1 MSRMKRALLIA
12 AVVAAGAGY
21 VTASH
26 AARASV
32 PACPGHAP
40 KLGTRGV
47 GTKHFVRPGA
57 TAMRLCRYY
66 GVNWGDSQGLRQQ
79 RLIHGQL
86 TIGGITRT
94 FNGLHEPPRG
104 IFCMKDDGSELLAVF
119 GYPNATAQR
128 VAVKLTG
135 CRFAMNGR
143 STRWSTA
150 RLQHRLLNLVK
161 GP

>member
-1 MSRMKRALLIA
+1 MKYTLLLAAIA
-12 AVVAAGAGY
+12 VAAVAAGS

-40 KLGTRGV
+40 KLVSSGAPAGP
-47 GTKHFVRPGA
+47 FVRPGA

-66 GVNWGDSQGLRQQ
+66 GVNWGDAQGLRRQ
-79 RLIHGQL
+79 RLIRASV
-86 TIGGITRT
+86 TIGRITST
-94 FNGLHEPPRG
+94 FNGLREPPRG
-104 IFCMKDDGSELLAVF
+104 IFCVRDDGSELLVVF
-119 GYPNATAQR
+119 GYPNQAER

-143 STRWSTA
+143 STRWSTP

-161 GP
+161 SR